1 MNYIVVLIKNKKRKK
16 IIKSFI
22 KKNTAELYFK
32 KICEQSDKVKF
43 NVEVENS
50 LDVTYEVGL
59 LCKNIDTQFQ
69 LFSQDDIGRNI
80 RVTLED
86 SDLQI
91 IKIHRYGVPEK
102 LHDWSTNKRITYDE
116 FFKKHFTNKEL
127 KNVFTVNNKI
137 IVQRDEQTS
146 VYSLKNI
153 EESKRLLMLLQD
165 EFVSLK
171 RADAIFVK
179 DMDTIQRKYLYDHL
193 EKLGIDKKRLYRQST
208 TFSERK

>member
-1 MNYIVVLIKNKKRKK
+1 M
-16 IIKSFI
+16 
-22 KKNTAELYFK
+22 YFK

-91 IKIHRYGVPEK
+91 IKIHRYRILEK
-102 LHDWSTNKRITYDE
+102 LQDWSTNKRITYDE

-137 IVQRDEQTS
+137 IVQKDEQTS

-179 DMDTIQRKYLYDHL
+179 DMDTIQRKYLYEHL

>member
-1 MNYIVVLIKNKKRKK
+1 MFKNKKRKK
-16 IIKSFI
+16 IIKSFVR
-22 KKNTAELYFK
+22 KNVAELYFK

-80 RVTLED
+80 RVNLED

-91 IKIHRYGVPEK
+91 IKIHRYRVPEK

-171 RADAIFVK
+171 RADSIFVK

>member
-1 MNYIVVLIKNKKRKK
+1 MFKNKKRKK
-16 IIKSFI
+16 IIKSFVR
-22 KKNTAELYFK
+22 KNIAELYFK

-80 RVTLED
+80 RVNLED

-91 IKIHRYGVPEK
+91 IKIHRYRVPEK
-102 LHDWSTNKRITYDE
+102 LHEWSTNKRITYDE

-137 IVQRDEQTS
+137 IVQKDEQTS

-171 RADAIFVK
+171 RADAIFVIV
-179 DMDTIQRKYLYDHL
+179 MDTIQRKYLYEHL

>member
-1 MNYIVVLIKNKKRKK
+1 MNYIVVLFKNKKRKK
-16 IIKSFI
+16 IIKSFVR
-22 KKNTAELYFK
+22 KNIAELYFK
-32 KICEQSDKVKF
+32 KLCDESDKVKF

-50 LDVTYEVGL
+50 LDVIYEVGL

-69 LFSQDDIGRNI
+69 LFSQDNIGRNV
-80 RVTLED
+80 RVNLED

-91 IKIHRYGVPEK
+91 IKIHKYKIPEK
-102 LHDWSTNKRITYDE
+102 LQDWSSNKRITYDE
-116 FFKKHFTNKEL
+116 FFKKHFSDKEL

-137 IVQRDEQTS
+137 IVQKDEQTS

-165 EFVSLK
+165 EFISSK

>member
-1 MNYIVVLIKNKKRKK
+1 MNYIVVLFKNKKRKK
-16 IIKSFI
+16 IIKSFVR
-22 KKNTAELYFK
+22 KNIAELYFK
-32 KICEQSDKVKF
+32 KLCEESDKVKF

-50 LDVTYEVGL
+50 LEVTYEVGL

-80 RVTLED
+80 RVNLED

-91 IKIHRYGVPEK
+91 IKIHKYRVPEK
-102 LHDWSTNKRITYDE
+102 LQDWSTNKRITYDE
-116 FFKKHFTNKEL
+116 FFKKHFTDKDL

-137 IVQRDEQTS
+137 IVQKDEQTS

-153 EESKRLLMLLQD
+153 EEAKRLLMLLQD

-171 RADAIFVK
+171 RADSIFVK
-179 DMDTIQRKYLYDHL
+179 DMDTIQRKYLYEHL

-208 TFSERK
+208 TFSKRK

>member
-1 MNYIVVLIKNKKRKK
+1 MNYIVVLFKNKKRKK
-16 IIKSFI
+16 IIKSFVR
-22 KKNTAELYFK
+22 KNVAELYFK
-32 KICEQSDKVKF
+32 KICEQSDKIKF

-80 RVTLED
+80 RVNLED

-91 IKIHRYGVPEK
+91 IKIHRYRVPEK
-102 LHDWSTNKRITYDE
+102 LHEWSTNKRITYDE

-137 IVQRDEQTS
+137 IVQKDEQTS

-193 EKLGIDKKRLYRQST
+193 EKLGIDKKRLYRQYT

>member
-1 MNYIVVLIKNKKRKK
+1 MNYIVVLFKNKKRKK
-16 IIKSFI
+16 IIKSFVR
-22 KKNTAELYFK
+22 KNVAELYFK
-32 KICEQSDKVKF
+32 KICEQSDKIKF

-80 RVTLED
+80 RVNLED

-91 IKIHRYGVPEK
+91 IKIHRYRVPEK

-137 IVQRDEQTS
+137 IVQKDEQTS

>member
-1 MNYIVVLIKNKKRKK
+1 MNYIVVLFKNKKRKK
-16 IIKSFI
+16 IIKSFVR
-22 KKNTAELYFK
+22 KNIAELYFK
-32 KICEQSDKVKF
+32 KLCDESDKVKF

-50 LDVTYEVGL
+50 LDVIYEVGL

-69 LFSQDDIGRNI
+69 LFSQDDIGRNV
-80 RVTLED
+80 RVNLED

-91 IKIHRYGVPEK
+91 IKIHKYKIPEK
-102 LHDWSTNKRITYDE
+102 LQDWSSNKRITYDE
-116 FFKKHFTNKEL
+116 FFKKHFSDKEL

-137 IVQRDEQTS
+137 IVQKDEQTS

-165 EFVSLK
+165 EFISSK

>member
-1 MNYIVVLIKNKKRKK
+1 MFKNKKRKK
-16 IIKSFI
+16 IIKSFVR
-22 KKNTAELYFK
+22 KNVAELYFK
-32 KICEQSDKVKF
+32 KICEQSDKIKF

-80 RVTLED
+80 RVNLED

-91 IKIHRYGVPEK
+91 IKIHRYRVPEK
-102 LHDWSTNKRITYDE
+102 LHEWSTNKRITYDE

-171 RADAIFVK
+171 RADSIFVK

>member
-1 MNYIVVLIKNKKRKK
+1 MNYIVVLFKNKKRKK

-91 IKIHRYGVPEK
+91 IKIHRYRVPEK

-137 IVQRDEQTS
+137 IIQKDEQTS

-179 DMDTIQRKYLYDHL
+179 DMDTIQRKYLYEHL

>member
-1 MNYIVVLIKNKKRKK
+1 MNYIVVLFKNKKRKK
-16 IIKSFI
+16 IIKSFVR
-22 KKNTAELYFK
+22 KNVAELYFK
-32 KICEQSDKVKF
+32 KICEQSDKIKF

-80 RVTLED
+80 RVNLED

-91 IKIHRYGVPEK
+91 IKIHRYRVPEK

-179 DMDTIQRKYLYDHL
+179 DMDNIQRKYLYDHL

>member
-1 MNYIVVLIKNKKRKK
+1 MNYIVVLFKNKKRKK
-16 IIKSFI
+16 IIKSFVR
-22 KKNTAELYFK
+22 KNIAELYFK
-32 KICEQSDKVKF
+32 KLCDESDKVKF

-50 LDVTYEVGL
+50 LDVIYEVGL

-69 LFSQDDIGRNI
+69 LFSQDDIGRNV
-80 RVTLED
+80 RVNLED

-91 IKIHRYGVPEK
+91 IKIHKYKIPEK
-102 LHDWSTNKRITYDE
+102 LQDWSSNKRITYDE
-116 FFKKHFTNKEL
+116 FFKKHFSDKEL

-137 IVQRDEQTS
+137 IVQKDEQTS

-165 EFVSLK
+165 EFISSK

-208 TFSERK
+208 NFSERK

>member
-1 MNYIVVLIKNKKRKK
+1 MFKNKKRKK

-91 IKIHRYGVPEK
+91 IKIHRYRILEK
-102 LHDWSTNKRITYDE
+102 LQDWSTNKRITYDE

-137 IVQRDEQTS
+137 IVQKDEQTS

-179 DMDTIQRKYLYDHL
+179 DMDTIQRKYLYEHL

>member
-1 MNYIVVLIKNKKRKK
+1 MFKNKKRKK

-22 KKNTAELYFK
+22 RKNIAELYFK

-80 RVTLED
+80 KVNLED

-91 IKIHRYGVPEK
+91 IKIYRYRVPEK

-137 IVQRDEQTS
+137 IVQKDEQTS

-179 DMDTIQRKYLYDHL
+179 DMDTIQRKYLYEHL

>member
-1 MNYIVVLIKNKKRKK
+1 MFKNKKRKK

-22 KKNTAELYFK
+22 RKNVAELYFK

-80 RVTLED
+80 RVNLED

-91 IKIHRYGVPEK
+91 IKIHRYRVPEK

-171 RADAIFVK
+171 RADSIFVK

>member
-1 MNYIVVLIKNKKRKK
+1 MFKNKKRKK
-16 IIKSFI
+16 IIKSFVR
-22 KKNTAELYFK
+22 KNVAELYFK
-32 KICEQSDKVKF
+32 KICEQSDKIKF

-80 RVTLED
+80 RVNLED

-91 IKIHRYGVPEK
+91 IKIHRYRVPEK
-102 LHDWSTNKRITYDE
+102 LHEWSTNKRITYDE

>member
-1 MNYIVVLIKNKKRKK
+1 MFKNKKRKK
-16 IIKSFI
+16 IIKSFVR
-22 KKNTAELYFK
+22 KNVAELYFK
-32 KICEQSDKVKF
+32 KICDESDKIKF

-59 LCKNIDTQFQ
+59 LSKNIDTQFQ
-69 LFSQDDIGRNI
+69 LFSQDDIGRNV
-80 RVTLED
+80 RVNLED

-91 IKIHRYGVPEK
+91 IKIHKYRIPEK
-102 LHDWSTNKRITYDE
+102 LHDWSSNKRITYDE
-116 FFKKHFTNKEL
+116 FFKKHFNDKEL
-127 KNVFTVNNKI
+127 KNVFTINNKI
-137 IVQRDEQTS
+137 VVQKDEQTS
-146 VYSLKNI
+146 IYSLKNV

-165 EFVSLK
+165 EFIKLK

-179 DMDTIQRKYLYDHL
+179 DIDTTQRKYLYEHL

>member
-1 MNYIVVLIKNKKRKK
+1 MFKNKKRKK

-22 KKNTAELYFK
+22 RKNVAELYFK

-80 RVTLED
+80 KVNLED

-91 IKIHRYGVPEK
+91 IKIHRYRVPEK

>member
-1 MNYIVVLIKNKKRKK
+1 MFKNKQRKK

-22 KKNTAELYFK
+22 RKNVAESYFK
-32 KICEQSDKVKF
+32 KICEKSDQVKF
-43 NVEVENS
+43 NIEVENS

-59 LCKNIDTQFQ
+59 LSKTIDTQFQ
-69 LFSQDDIGRNI
+69 LFSQDDIGRN
-80 RVTLED
+80 VKVNLED

-91 IKIHRYGVPEK
+91 IKIYKYKIPEK
-102 LHDWSTNKRITYDE
+102 LLDWLTNKRITYDE
-116 FFKKHFTNKEL
+116 FFVKHFTNKEL

-137 IVQRDEQTS
+137 IIQKDDNTS

-153 EESKRLLMLLQD
+153 DESQRLLMLLQD
-165 EFVSLK
+165 EFIRLR

-179 DMDTIQRKYLYDHL
+179 DIDNIQRKYLYEHL

>member
-1 MNYIVVLIKNKKRKK
+1 MNYIVVLFKNKKRKK

-22 KKNTAELYFK
+22 RKNVAELYFK
-32 KICEQSDKVKF
+32 KISEQSDKVKF

-80 RVTLED
+80 RVNLED

-91 IKIHRYGVPEK
+91 IKIHRYRVPEK

-179 DMDTIQRKYLYDHL
+179 DMDTIQRKYLYEHL

>member
-1 MNYIVVLIKNKKRKK
+1 MNYIVVLFKNKKRKK
-16 IIKSFI
+16 IIKSFVR
-22 KKNTAELYFK
+22 KNIAELYFK
-32 KICEQSDKVKF
+32 KLCDESDKVKF

-50 LDVTYEVGL
+50 LDVMYEVGL

-69 LFSQDDIGRNI
+69 LFSQDDIGRNV

-91 IKIHRYGVPEK
+91 IKIHKYRIPEK
-102 LHDWSTNKRITYDE
+102 LQDWSTNKRITYDE
-116 FFKKHFTNKEL
+116 FFKKHFTDKEL

-137 IVQRDEQTS
+137 IVQKDEKTS
-146 VYSLKNI
+146 VYSLKNV

>member
-1 MNYIVVLIKNKKRKK
+1 MFKNKKRKK

-80 RVTLED
+80 RVALED

-91 IKIHRYGVPEK
+91 IKIHRYRVPEK

-179 DMDTIQRKYLYDHL
+179 DMDTIQRKYLYEHL

>member
-1 MNYIVVLIKNKKRKK
+1 MNYIVVLFKNRKRKK
-16 IIKSFI
+16 IIKSFVR
-22 KKNTAELYFK
+22 KNIAELYFK
-32 KICEQSDKVKF
+32 KICEQSDKIKF

-80 RVTLED
+80 RVNLED

-91 IKIHRYGVPEK
+91 IKIHRYRVPEK
-102 LHDWSTNKRITYDE
+102 LHEWSTNKRITYDE

-137 IVQRDEQTS
+137 IVQKDEQTS

>member
-1 MNYIVVLIKNKKRKK
+1 MNYIVVLFKNKKRKK
-16 IIKSFI
+16 IIKSFVR
-22 KKNTAELYFK
+22 KNIAELYFK
-32 KICEQSDKVKF
+32 KLCEQSDKVKF

-80 RVTLED
+80 RVNLED

-91 IKIHRYGVPEK
+91 IKIHRYRVPEK

-165 EFVSLK
+165 ECVSLK

>member
-1 MNYIVVLIKNKKRKK
+1 MNYIVVLFKNKKRKK
-16 IIKSFI
+16 IIKSFVR
-22 KKNTAELYFK
+22 KNIAELYFK
-32 KICEQSDKVKF
+32 KLCDESDKVKF

-50 LDVTYEVGL
+50 LDVIYEVGL

-69 LFSQDDIGRNI
+69 LFSQDDIGRNV

-91 IKIHRYGVPEK
+91 IKIHKYRIPEK
-102 LHDWSTNKRITYDE
+102 LQDWSTNKRITYNE
-116 FFKKHFTNKEL
+116 FFKKHFTDKEL

-137 IVQRDEQTS
+137 IVQKDEKTS
-146 VYSLKNI
+146 VYSLKNV

>member
-1 MNYIVVLIKNKKRKK
+1 MFKNKKRKK
-16 IIKSFI
+16 IIKSFVR
-22 KKNTAELYFK
+22 KNIAELYFK
-32 KICEQSDKVKF
+32 KLCDESDKVKF

-50 LDVTYEVGL
+50 LDVIYEVGL

-69 LFSQDDIGRNI
+69 LFSQDDIGRNV
-80 RVTLED
+80 RVNLED

-91 IKIHRYGVPEK
+91 IKIHKYKIPEK
-102 LHDWSTNKRITYDE
+102 LQDWSSNKRITYDE
-116 FFKKHFTNKEL
+116 FFKKHFSDKEL

-137 IVQRDEQTS
+137 IVQKDEQTS

-165 EFVSLK
+165 EFISSK

>member
-1 MNYIVVLIKNKKRKK
+1 MFKNKKRKK
-16 IIKSFI
+16 IIKSFVR
-22 KKNTAELYFK
+22 KNVAELYFK
-32 KICEQSDKVKF
+32 KICEQSDQIKF

-80 RVTLED
+80 RVNLED

-91 IKIHRYGVPEK
+91 IKIHRYRVPEK
-102 LHDWSTNKRITYDE
+102 LHEWSTNKRITYDE

-171 RADAIFVK
+171 RADSIFVK

>member
-1 MNYIVVLIKNKKRKK
+1 MNYIVVLFKNRKRKK
-16 IIKSFI
+16 IIKSFVR
-22 KKNTAELYFK
+22 KNIAELYFK

-43 NVEVENS
+43 NVVVENS

-80 RVTLED
+80 KVNLED

-91 IKIHRYGVPEK
+91 IKIHRYRVPEK

-137 IVQRDEQTS
+137 IVQKDEQTS

-179 DMDTIQRKYLYDHL
+179 DMDTIQRKYLYEHL